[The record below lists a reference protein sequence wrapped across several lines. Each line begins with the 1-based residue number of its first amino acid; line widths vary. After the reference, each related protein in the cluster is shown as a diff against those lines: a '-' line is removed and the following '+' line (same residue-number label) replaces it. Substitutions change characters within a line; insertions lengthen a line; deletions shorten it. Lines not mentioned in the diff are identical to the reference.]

1 MQYPPAFHA
10 DKQHFTSFPP
20 GKSGNRHKKRNFLPG
35 RTTPGNTSPFRRR
48 LDRKKLEL
56 EIDLDAVDYYGNK
69 DLLAHVWQNILSN
82 AIKFAPENGIIHILL
97 RRENGSLITS
107 ITDNGIGMSEDV
119 MRRIFEKFYQGDFSR
134 SSQGNGLGLALAKR
148 IVDLHGGNISVSSKE
163 GKGTTFT
170 VSLPLTSNTK
180 GYDT

>member
-1 MQYPPAFHA
+1 M
-10 DKQHFTSFPP
+10 
-20 GKSGNRHKKRNFLPG
+20 
-35 RTTPGNTSPFRRR
+35 
-48 LDRKKLEL
+48 
-56 EIDLDAVDYYGNK
+56 DYYGNK

-107 ITDNGIGMSEDV
+107 ITDNGIGMSKDV
-119 MRRIFEKFYQGDFSR
+119 MRRVFEKFYQGDFSR